1 MRYLFLIT
9 CFLFIGFASSAN
21 AEIRAISPGFQTGN
35 DYLAKSNSERA
46 SYIMGLTDGVLS
58 SPLYLNKEIPSE
70 ALGNADSL
78 KTCVT
83 SKIEN
88 LKQLTAIVEKY
99 LDNNPE
105 RWAEPMS
112 LLYYNSIKGVC
123 SYK

>member
-1 MRYLFLIT
+1 MKYLILIA
-9 CFLFIGFASSAN
+9 CFISIVFASSTN

-46 SYIMGLTDGVLS
+46 SYIMGLTDGLLS

-70 ALGNADSL
+70 ALGNVDSL
-78 KTCVT
+78 KNCVT

-88 LKQLTAIVEKY
+88 LKQLRAIVEKY
-99 LDNNPE
+99 LENNPE

-112 LLYYNSIKGVC
+112 LLYYNSIRGVC
-123 SYK
+123 SFK